1 MFQTK
6 DEPSAGQEYQ
16 VERTAN
22 ISILSDI
29 RKLSIM
35 DSLDGWDALA
45 SNKVISVDLPS
56 GTAEKFF

>member
-16 VERTAN
+16 VERIAN